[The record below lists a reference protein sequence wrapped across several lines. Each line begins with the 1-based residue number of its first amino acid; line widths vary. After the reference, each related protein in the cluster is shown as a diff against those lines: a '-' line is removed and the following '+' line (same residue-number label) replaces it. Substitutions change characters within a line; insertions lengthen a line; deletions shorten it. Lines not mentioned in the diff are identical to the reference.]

1 MDRMRIRG
9 GHPLG
14 GVIAISGAKNAA
26 LPLMAATLLTDQTVT
41 LHGVPHLADTA
52 TMGNLLGDLGVEQ
65 ELNGQAEG
73 GETGRV
79 MAFSART
86 LSGVIAPYDLVRR
99 MRASILVLGPLLAR
113 CGEARVSLP
122 GGCAIGGRSV
132 NFHLDV
138 LRVLGATI
146 ELDDGFIVAT
156 APKGLTGGRFTFP
169 QISVGASENALM
181 AAVLAKGETVLNNV
195 AREPEVTDLAHC
207 LIAMGA
213 RIEGVGSDCLTIQGV
228 SSLGGCDHRVIPDR
242 IEAGTYMMAV
252 AAAGGTLELTDIQCE
267 HLETPIEILSRVGLV
282 IESTGNGIKVSRLPG
297 KMKNSDVITAPYPG
311 FPTDLQAQIM
321 AIMALADGDTTI
333 TESIFENRFMHVPE
347 LRRMGADIT
356 LKGSVAVLRGVTHL
370 KGAEVMATDL
380 RASVSLVLAAL
391 AAEGQTIVNRVY
403 HLDRGY
409 ERLEEKLAACGAD
422 ILRLQDKELKNGHD
436 GISAS

>member
-9 GHPLG
+9 GNPLN
-14 GVIAISGAKNAA
+14 GVIAVSGAKNAA
-26 LPLMAATLLTDQTVT
+26 LPLMAASLLTDQTVT
-41 LHGVPHLADTA
+41 LYGVPHLTDTA
-52 TMGNLLGDLGVEQ
+52 TMVNLLGDLGVKQ

-73 GETGRV
+73 GETGMV
-79 MAFSART
+79 MAFSARD
-86 LSGVIAPYDLVRR
+86 LSGVVAPYDLVRR

-113 CGEARVSLP
+113 CGKARVSLP
-122 GGCAIGGRSV
+122 GGCAIGGRAV

-138 LRVLGATI
+138 LSALGTEI
-146 ELDDGFIVAT
+146 TLDDGFIVAH
-156 APKGLTGGRFTFP
+156 APKGLKGGRFTFP

-181 AAVLAKGETVLNNV
+181 AAVLAKGETVLHNV

-213 RIEGVGSDCLTIQGV
+213 RIEGVGSDCLRIEGV
-228 SSLGGCDHRVIPDR
+228 SSLNGCDHQVIPDR
-242 IEAGTYMMAV
+242 IEAGTYMIAV
-252 AAAGGTLELTDIQCE
+252 AAAGGTLELTGIRCE
-267 HLETPIEILSRVGLV
+267 HLETPIEVLRKTGLM
-282 IESTGNGIKVSRLPG
+282 IENTHQGIKVSRPSG
-297 KMKNSDVITAPYPG
+297 KMKSSDVVTTPYPG
-311 FPTDLQAQIM
+311 FPTDLQAQLM
-321 AIMALADGDTTI
+321 AIMTLADGDTTI
-333 TESIFENRFMHVPE
+333 TESIFENRYMHVPE

-356 LKGSVAVLRGVTHL
+356 LKGPIAVLRGVESL

-422 ILRLQDKELKNGHD
+422 ILRLQDGELKKTVMTH
-436 GISAS
+436 S

>member
-9 GHPLG
+9 GNPLR

-26 LPLMAATLLTDQTVT
+26 LPLMAASLLTDQTLT
-41 LHGVPHLADTA
+41 LHGVPHLTDTA
-52 TMGNLLGDLGVEQ
+52 MMGNLLGDLGVEQ

-79 MAFSART
+79 MAFSARR
-86 LSGVIAPYDLVRR
+86 LSGVVAPYDLVRR

-113 CGEARVSLP
+113 CGKARVSLP
-122 GGCAIGGRSV
+122 GGCAIGGRAV

-138 LRVLGATI
+138 LRTLGAKI
-146 ELDDGFIVAT
+146 DLDDGFIVAE
-156 APKGLTGGRFTFP
+156 APKKLKGGRFTFP

-195 AREPEVTDLAHC
+195 AREPEVTDLARC
-207 LIAMGA
+207 LIAMGG
-213 RIEGVGSDCLTIQGV
+213 RIEGVGSDCLRIQGV
-228 SSLGGCDHRVIPDR
+228 SSLNGCDHRVIPDR
-242 IEAGTYMMAV
+242 IEAGTYSMAV
-252 AAAGGTLELTDIQCE
+252 AAAGGTLELTGIQRE
-267 HLETPIEILSRVGLV
+267 HLETPIEILNRVGLV
-282 IESTGNGIKVSRLPG
+282 IETTRNGIKVSRPPG
-297 KMKNSDVITAPYPG
+297 KMRSSDVVTAPYPG

-321 AIMALADGDTTI
+321 AILALADGDTTI
-333 TESIFENRFMHVPE
+333 TETIFENRFMHVPE

-356 LKGSVAVLRGVTHL
+356 LKGSIAVLRGVEHL

-380 RASVSLVLAAL
+380 RASVGLVLAAL
-391 AAEGQTIVNRVY
+391 AAEGQTVINRVY

-409 ERLEEKLAACGAD
+409 ERLEEKLATCGAD
-422 ILRLQDKELKNGHD
+422 ILRLQDKEPGNSHKR
-436 GISAS
+436 IAAV